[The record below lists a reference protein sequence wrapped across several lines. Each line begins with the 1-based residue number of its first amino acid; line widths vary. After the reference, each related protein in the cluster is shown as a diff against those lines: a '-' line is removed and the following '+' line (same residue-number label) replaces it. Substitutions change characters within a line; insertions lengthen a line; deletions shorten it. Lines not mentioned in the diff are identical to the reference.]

1 MVSQMS
7 SYLLSLMLVLFVV
20 GQMKVKGEKCSL
32 FIAGCLDTPA
42 CDSYCKDQWSGGIGI
57 CSNERCICN
66 FECGGKAGKK
76 APKRDCNASTGPCSK
91 ECGDSCCNNKCASK
105 YNQGVGYCRSLLP
118 PLAMCQCVYAC

>member
-1 MVSQMS
+1 MRSLSNIVLQFLS
-7 SYLLSLMLVLFVV
+7 SW
-20 GQMKVKGEKCSL
+20 
-32 FIAGCLDTPA
+32 FIAFV
-42 CDSYCKDQWSGGIGI
+42 IEI

-105 YNQGVGYCRSLLP
+105 YNIGVGYCRSLFL